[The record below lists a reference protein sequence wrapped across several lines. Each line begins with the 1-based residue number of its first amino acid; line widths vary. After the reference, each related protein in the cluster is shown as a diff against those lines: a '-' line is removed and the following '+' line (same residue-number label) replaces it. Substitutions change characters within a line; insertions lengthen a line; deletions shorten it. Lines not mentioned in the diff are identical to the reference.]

1 MLTEDLHLGIMPI
14 GGRTKNPQFKVTIE
28 PADSKVEKLIIDGLP
43 THHGQPYN
51 LSEAVSEFIGEAAQ
65 ILAYYGN
72 AYYEIVYY
80 YENES
85 AKRPISF
92 TLDNIS
98 NYNIHGL
105 FGFFW
110 QLLPKKSMQYA
121 EEKTNRFIWL
131 PRDRIVKL
139 KLPDEIGGPR
149 TQQLLLKDLAWLSKE
164 TIPKFA
170 MDDMAKQEQQPGY
183 DFMTYRWNRDVYLG
197 RITKDIGWP
206 VRSLLN
212 DQVSEF
218 YQLYRYL
225 KFEKTKAII
234 RENILSELNNVLKI
248 AGKKIGFSA
257 EIKIVGMPYPADFD
271 TYIERLSAGKL
282 KFAEIVN
289 IMKV

>member
-14 GGRTKNPQFKVTIE
+14 GGRSKNPQFQVAIE

-51 LSEAVSEFIGEAAQ
+51 LSEAVSDFIEEAAQ
-65 ILAYYGN
+65 ILAYYGK

-80 YENES
+80 YEN
-85 AKRPISF
+85 KDTKQPISF
-92 TLDNIS
+92 TLDSIS

-110 QLLPKKSMQYA
+110 QFLPKKSMQYD
-121 EEKTNRFIWL
+121 EEKTSRFIWL
-131 PRDRIVKL
+131 PRNRIVQL
-139 KLPDEIGGPR
+139 KLPDVIGGPR
-149 TQQLLLKDLAWLSKE
+149 TQKLVLKNLAWLSKE

-170 MDDMAKQEQQPGY
+170 MDDMAKQQQQPGY
-183 DFMTYRWNRDVYLG
+183 DFMTYRRNRDVYLG
-197 RITKDIGWP
+197 KITKHIGWP

-212 DQVSEF
+212 DQASEF
-218 YQLYRYL
+218 YQLHRYL
-225 KFEKTKAII
+225 KFEKTKAIL
-234 RENILSELNNVLKI
+234 REDILSKLNDVLKI
-248 AGKKIGFSA
+248 IGEKIGFKA
-257 EIKIVGMPYPADFD
+257 EIKITGLPSPTDFD
-271 TYIERLSAGKL
+271 AYIERLSTGEL